1 MTDSDT
7 NHRRYLRAAHAVQTG
22 VGLELEHD
30 PASGTPKHLRT
41 GLNLSKAEHGALVRL
56 LIERG
61 LFTEAEYL
69 AAIADAA
76 EAEQH
81 AYEERLTERYGGNT
95 KVTLG

>member
-56 LIERG
+56 LIARG
-61 LFTEAEYL
+61 AVHGGGVSGGDCGRGRSR
-69 AAIADAA
+69 AV
-76 EAEQH
+76 
-81 AYEERLTERYGGNT
+81 RL
-95 KVTLG
+95 